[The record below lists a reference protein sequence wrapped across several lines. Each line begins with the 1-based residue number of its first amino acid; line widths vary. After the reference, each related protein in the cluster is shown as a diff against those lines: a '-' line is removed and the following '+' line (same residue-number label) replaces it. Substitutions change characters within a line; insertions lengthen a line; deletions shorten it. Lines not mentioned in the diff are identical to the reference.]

1 MVLDEMVAC
10 GLSQMRWQ
18 PANYLSDEMVALDLD
33 LGVAKSNLTAL
44 SLPSAYSYSLLSFWS
59 V

>member
-44 SLPSAYSYSLLSFWS
+44 SLPSAYS
-59 V
+59 